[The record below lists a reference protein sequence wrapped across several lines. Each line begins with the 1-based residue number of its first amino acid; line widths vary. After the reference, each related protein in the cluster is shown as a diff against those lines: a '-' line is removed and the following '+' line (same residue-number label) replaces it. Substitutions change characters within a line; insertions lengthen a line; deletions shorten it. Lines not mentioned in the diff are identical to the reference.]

1 MGKNQCLG
9 VVEAGGMQEEVIK
22 KNKQNQDKKT
32 CVDEGIH

>member
-22 KNKQNQDKKT
+22 KQA
-32 CVDEGIH
+32 EPG